1 MTSYESTAATPRPG
15 RFLGKVAL
23 VTGAGAGIGAATALR
38 LAEEGAHVVGNDV
51 AEERL
56 ERTAAALLGNGHVMV
71 PGDVSQE
78 ETSVE
83 LARVAV
89 ERWGRIDVLVN
100 NAAIWHV
107 QEVTETT
114 FEDVA
119 RVLGINLYSMIWC
132 CKHVIPTMLKQG
144 SGAIV
149 NVGSISAFVGQEQEG
164 KSTYL
169 YSITKAGAVQLTRS
183 LATRYA
189 ADGIR
194 VNAVCPGMVHTDM
207 LGSVY
212 PQWSPQE
219 QWDAMEEGGRDL
231 TPIGRAAQSEELAAA
246 IAFLA
251 SDEASIIVGAILM
264 ADGGFLVR

>member
-1 MTSYESTAATPRPG
+1 LCIRDWRRPG
-15 RFLGKVAL
+15 GFRGKVGL

-38 LAEEGAHVVGNDV
+38 LAGEGAYIVGNDII
-51 AEERL
+51 EERL
-56 ERTAAALLGNGHVMV
+56 ERTAASLPGDGHVMV

-78 ETSVE
+78 TTGVQ
-83 LARVAV
+83 LAHTAV

-107 QEVTETT
+107 QDVTDTT
-114 FEDVA
+114 FEDVE

-132 CKHVIPTMLKQG
+132 CKHVIPTMLEQK

-169 YSITKAGAVQLTRS
+169 YNITKAGVVQLTRS

-189 ADGIR
+189 AEGIR
-194 VNAVCPGMVHTDM
+194 VNAVCPGMVHTEM

-212 PQWSPQE
+212 PQWSSEE

-231 TPIGRAAQSEELAAA
+231 TPIRRAASPEELAAA

-251 SDEASIIVGAILM
+251 SDDASIVVGATLM
-264 ADGGFLVR
+264 ADGGFLVT